1 MLLIRE
7 IPATELTVATR
18 ILAHLGALASGG
30 CAALRVGSDV
40 VYLAGRGVVTEV
52 MTPYDVAAVRFG
64 DGVVLAGEPPEDAG
78 RYLEAL
84 RRAPGA
90 AVAAAAPD
98 GTLAVAPA
106 LAPLVERLT
115 GLGWE
120 EALERTRVRGGLV
133 GAYPAEASE

>member
-18 ILAHLGALASGG
+18 ILSHLGALASGG
-30 CAALRVGSDV
+30 RVGLRVGSDV

-64 DGVVLAGEPPEDAG
+64 DGAVLAGEPPEDAG

-84 RRAPGA
+84 RGAAGA
-90 AVAAAAPD
+90 AVAAAAVD
-98 GTLAVAPA
+98 GSVAVAPA

-120 EALERTRVRGGLV
+120 DALERTRGLGGLV
-133 GAYPAEASE
+133 GAYPAEVSE